1 MTLGNLENL
10 SAAGRLRFFLENW
23 KKLTHD
29 TFILKVVQGCQI
41 PLLSEPTQFSS
52 PSEVQTK
59 QEEQILVDQE
69 IEKMLEKQAI
79 KSVQPSK
86 DQFLSTLF
94 LVTKKDGGYRPVV
107 NLKNLNWYI
116 PYEHFKMEG
125 LFLLKEILKKND
137 YMCKIDLKDAYFAVP
152 LHSSSQKHIRL
163 KWKGNVYQ
171 FLCLCFG
178 LSSAPRV
185 FTKLMKIPI
194 SVMRKLNVRLIIFL
208 DDILI
213 MASTKKKLIQARD
226 TLIFPLQTL
235 ALLVNKNKSVLHP
248 SQILQFLGVEIN
260 SKEMSVSLP
269 QEKKDKIISQCQGI
283 LIEELVSIK
292 ELTQVLDFLSSTAI
306 AVLAAPLQYRVI
318 QRQQIAQL
326 TITKNFDSMI

>member
-1 MTLGNLENL
+1 
-10 SAAGRLRFFLENW
+10 
-23 KKLTHD
+23 
-29 TFILKVVQGCQI
+29 
-41 PLLSEPTQFSS
+41 
-52 PSEVQTK
+52 
-59 QEEQILVDQE
+59 
-69 IEKMLEKQAI
+69 
-79 KSVQPSK
+79 
-86 DQFLSTLF
+86 
-94 LVTKKDGGYRPVV
+94 
-107 NLKNLNWYI
+107 
-116 PYEHFKMEG
+116 
-125 LFLLKEILKKND
+125 
-137 YMCKIDLKDAYFAVP
+137 
-152 LHSSSQKHIRL
+152 
-163 KWKGNVYQ
+163 
-171 FLCLCFG
+171 
-178 LSSAPRV
+178 
-185 FTKLMKIPI
+185 
-194 SVMRKLNVRLIIFL
+194 MRKLNVRLIIFL

-213 MASTKKKLIQARD
+213 IASTKKKLIQARD

-235 ALLVNKNKSVLHP
+235 GLLVNKNKSVLHP